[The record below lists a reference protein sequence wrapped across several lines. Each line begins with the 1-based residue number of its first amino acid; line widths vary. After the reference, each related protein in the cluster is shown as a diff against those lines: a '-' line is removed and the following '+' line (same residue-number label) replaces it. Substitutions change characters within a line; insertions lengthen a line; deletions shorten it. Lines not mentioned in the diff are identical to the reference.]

1 MTKSWKEV
9 EKRLTLW
16 YNETHAPAT
25 RMSTGMRGEAVEDIN
40 WANRFSI
47 EVKTRK
53 KIPKYIKKWLLQ
65 TVRNSGTRY
74 GIVHWHQDGIHAEND
89 IVLMGAETFRYH
101 MALLMAMMERIEW
114 EATSEDKIIDR
125 LELEDAKE
133 EYENP
138 Y

>member
-1 MTKSWKEV
+1 MTKTWKEV

-16 YNETHAPAT
+16 YSELHAPAT

-53 KIPKYIKKWLLQ
+53 TMPGYILKWMKQ
-65 TVRNSGTRY
+65 AVKNCGTRY
-74 GIVHWHQDGIHAEND
+74 PVIHWHRDGVHAEND
-89 IVLMGAETFRYH
+89 LVIMSAEHFRYH
-101 MALLMAMMERIEW
+101 MALLMANMERIEW
-114 EATSEDKIIDR
+114 ETKSEDKTIDK
-125 LELEDAKE
+125 LAFEDANE